1 MQTKERKNTEISERI
16 SKLIDSLGVKP
27 NAFAIG
33 LGYSRSQTIYDILNG
48 KSAPSFDFFNKLA
61 LSEYSEII
69 NMDWVLTGRGKILR
83 SNNLRKEKEST
94 SAEENIFATKIPENT
109 IKSNDGEIDGGIDG
123 KRKLQKTPSNPE
135 YPKIEEHFEQNIAD
149 ATVDKV
155 FKLRTDRLIDR
166 QQIPIYDIE
175 AVAGLVPLFAERY
188 NQSVIEVMETTLI
201 PKCDGGL
208 RIVGDSMYPLLK
220 SGDIVFYKQI
230 HDIKHCIIWGEMYLI
245 SFDIDG
251 DEYVSVKYLQKSDIP
266 DHVVL
271 VSYNEH
277 HKPMEIHISR
287 IRALAFIKASLR
299 LNSIK

>member
-1 MQTKERKNTEISERI
+1 MQKKEHKNTEISERI
-16 SKLIDSLGVKP
+16 SKLIEALGIKP
-27 NAFAIG
+27 NAFALT
-33 LGYSRSQTIYDILNG
+33 LGYNRSQTIYDIVNG

-61 LSEYSEII
+61 MSEYSEIL
-69 NMDWVLTGRGKILR
+69 NMDWVLTGRGEIL
-83 SNNLRKEKEST
+83 L
-94 SAEENIFATKIPENT
+94 TKTPKNVLKQNEDKFEDINE
-109 IKSNDGEIDGGIDG
+109 D
-123 KRKLQKTPSNPE
+123 KRKLQKTSSNDNTE
-135 YPKIEEHFEQNIAD
+135 
-149 ATVDKV
+149 TVVVDNV

-166 QQIPIYDIE
+166 QQIPIYDME
-175 AVAGLVPLFAERY
+175 AVAGLVPLFADQY
-188 NQSVIEVMETTLI
+188 SQSIVEVMETTLI

-230 HDIKHCIIWGEMYLI
+230 HDILNNIVWGEMYLV
-245 SFDIDG
+245 SFDVDG

-277 HKPMEIHISR
+277 HKPMEIHVSR

-299 LNSIK
+299 LNSLK

>member
-1 MQTKERKNTEISERI
+1 MIFLGANIKYLRKLAGLTQGQLADKLGVNANTISNYEKGNSSPDFAILERI
-16 SKLIDSLGVKP
+16 I
-27 NAFAIG
+27 
-33 LGYSRSQTIYDILNG
+33 
-48 KSAPSFDFFNKLA
+48 
-61 LSEYSEII
+61 
-69 NMDWVLTGRGKILR
+69 KILDADAH
-83 SNNLRKEKEST
+83 SILYTDLTESG
-94 SAEENIFATKIPENT
+94 ANIFATKIPENVLKHKEDKFEDA
-109 IKSNDGEIDGGIDG
+109 IEDIRKFRKVSSN
-123 KRKLQKTPSNPE
+123 SE

>member
-1 MQTKERKNTEISERI
+1 MDNILSPIKGRIVKYLEIKGITREEFYRTSGIAASNFKGNGRKSE
-16 SKLIDSLGVKP
+16 LGGEKIANILTCYNDL
-27 NAFAIG
+27 NA
-33 LGYSRSQTIYDILNG
+33 
-48 KSAPSFDFFNKLA
+48 
-61 LSEYSEII
+61 
-69 NMDWVLTGRGKILR
+69 DWLLTGRGEIFR
-83 SNNLRKEKEST
+83 NNNLRKEKERT
-94 SAEENIFATKIPENT
+94 LAEEKKIATKIPENVLKHKEDKFEDT
-109 IKSNDGEIDGGIDG
+109 IEDI
-123 KRKLQKTPSNPE
+123 RKFRKVSSNPE

-149 ATVDKV
+149 TTVDKV

>member
-1 MQTKERKNTEISERI
+1 MVLERLKEYIDLKGVTVAAFERSIGMSNASFGKSLKQGKGIGSDKLEKILSVYPDINPSWLLTGAGEILLSKTPKNTMFSEH
-16 SKLIDSLGVKP
+16 G
-27 NAFAIG
+27 
-33 LGYSRSQTIYDILNG
+33 
-48 KSAPSFDFFNKLA
+48 
-61 LSEYSEII
+61 
-69 NMDWVLTGRGKILR
+69 
-83 SNNLRKEKEST
+83 EKHGE
-94 SAEENIFATKIPENT
+94 KHGIP
-109 IKSNDGEIDGGIDG
+109 
-123 KRKLQKTPSNPE
+123 KLQKTPCNLE
-135 YPKIEEHFEQNIAD
+135 NQRHEENLDNNITD
-149 ATVDKV
+149 VTVDKV

-166 QQIPIYDIE
+166 QQIPIYDME

-220 SGDIVFYKQI
+220 SGDIVFYKQV
-230 HDIKHCIIWGEMYLI
+230 HDIRHSIIWGEMYLI

-277 HKPMEIHISR
+277 HKPMEIHVSR

-299 LNSIK
+299 LNSLK